1 MSTENILDLLDVCLD
16 ELHAGATIDEIL
28 KRHPAQSEEL
38 RPLLDAALFAGAAT
52 TPLPIP
58 TQAASRS
65 RARFLTEAARR
76 SETARKKPALPFL
89 RLFKLSR
96 VFSLAAV
103 LAVILLTLGTGFAS
117 AASLPGDM
125 LYPVKRSIEKARLGL
140 TVNPSSRLSLEEK
153 LDQTRAAE
161 AARLL
166 ALDRPESIHFAG
178 FLASAGDGW
187 SVAGLPVAFTGGYP
201 EQWKDAY
208 VEIDGT
214 PIAGVIHAAEP
225 RLRLFELQG
234 IIEQAG
240 DGEWVVSGIPVKI
253 DFRTNINGP
262 IQSGS
267 PVRIAAARVDSS
279 GALLALAVSGEN
291 ATPVLGTL
299 PVVQAT
305 MTPSPVMATPF
316 GTGVP
321 ILEVSATASVEPGEI
336 DDDDDDLSPE
346 LTEIEDDD
354 ELEMHETITPTPW
367 GTDALNGGSTGQ
379 NPDVDDS
386 GESDSSES
394 DETPD
399 SSDD

>member
-1 MSTENILDLLDVCLD
+1 M
-16 ELHAGATIDEIL
+16 
-28 KRHPAQSEEL
+28 
-38 RPLLDAALFAGAAT
+38 
-52 TPLPIP
+52 
-58 TQAASRS
+58 
-65 RARFLTEAARR
+65 
-76 SETARKKPALPFL
+76 
-89 RLFKLSR
+89 
-96 VFSLAAV
+96 
-103 LAVILLTLGTGFAS
+103 
-117 AASLPGDM
+117 
-125 LYPVKRSIEKARLGL
+125 
-140 TVNPSSRLSLEEK
+140 
-153 LDQTRAAE
+153 
-161 AARLL
+161 
-166 ALDRPESIHFAG
+166 
-178 FLASAGDGW
+178 
-187 SVAGLPVAFTGGYP
+187 
-201 EQWKDAY
+201 
-208 VEIDGT
+208 
-214 PIAGVIHAAEP
+214 
-225 RLRLFELQG
+225 
-234 IIEQAG
+234 
-240 DGEWVVSGIPVKI
+240 SGIPVKI

-321 ILEVSATASVEPGEI
+321 ILEVSATATVEPGEI